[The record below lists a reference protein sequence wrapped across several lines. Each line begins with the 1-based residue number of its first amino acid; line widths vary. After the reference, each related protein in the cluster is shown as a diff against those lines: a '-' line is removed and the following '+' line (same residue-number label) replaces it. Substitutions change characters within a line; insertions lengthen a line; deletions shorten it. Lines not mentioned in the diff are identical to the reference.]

1 MITTYPVPLNN
12 DVSNL
17 QSDVSSL
24 QSKTTEN
31 TSDISELETAVS
43 SLTSGQWRLLYLEK
57 QTVAFG
63 PINTGSNFSQGWGF
77 TFNHAVSWQTMVPTA
92 LVQVEGIEAH
102 VAPVSNTSGK
112 LTATNM
118 RNTTIAASIARL
130 YILTK
135 DPTLTVAWS

>member
-1 MITTYPVPLNN
+1 MKTTYPVPLNN

-17 QSDVSSL
+17 QSE
-24 QSKTTEN
+24 TAEN

-63 PINTGSNFSQGWGF
+63 PINTGSNYSQGWGF
-77 TFNHAVSWQTMVPTA
+77 TFNHAVSWQTILPVA
-92 LVQVEGIEAH
+92 LVQVDGIEAH
-102 VAPVSNTSGK
+102 VAPISNTAGK

-130 YILTK
+130 YILTQ

>member
-1 MITTYPVPLNN
+1 MKTTYPVPLNN

-17 QSDVSSL
+17 QSE
-24 QSKTTEN
+24 TAEN

-63 PINTGSNFSQGWGF
+63 PTNTGSNYSQGWGF
-77 TFNHAVSWQTMVPTA
+77 TFNHAVSWQTIVPVA
-92 LVQVEGIEAH
+92 LVQVDGIEAH
-102 VAPVSNTSGK
+102 VAPISNTSGK
-112 LTATNM
+112 VTALNM

-130 YILTK
+130 YILTQ

>member
-1 MITTYPVPLNN
+1 MKTTYPVPLNN

-17 QSDVSSL
+17 QSE
-24 QSKTTEN
+24 TAEN

-57 QTVAFG
+57 QTLAFG
-63 PINTGSNFSQGWGF
+63 PINTGSNYSQGWGF
-77 TFNHAVSWQTMVPTA
+77 TFNHNISWQTTVPVA
-92 LVQVEGIEAH
+92 LVQVDGIEAH
-102 VAPVSNTSGK
+102 VVPISNTAGK

>member
-1 MITTYPVPLNN
+1 MKTTYPVPLNN

-17 QSDVSSL
+17 QSE
-24 QSKTTEN
+24 TAEN

-57 QTVAFG
+57 QTLAFG
-63 PINTGSNFSQGWGF
+63 PINTGSNYSQGWGF
-77 TFNHAVSWQTMVPTA
+77 TFNHAVSWQTIVPVA
-92 LVQVEGIEAH
+92 LVQVDGIEAH
-102 VAPVSNTSGK
+102 VAPISNTAGK

-130 YILTK
+130 YILTQ